1 MRIGYTFAAIG
12 TFAIAGCISLGVAT
26 IGAERV
32 ERLSIEDVSFVMR
45 EAGLDWVEIDADGLQ
60 VFLMGEAPDEATRFR
75 AMRRAGTIVDSDR
88 VIDQMT
94 VLDPEG
100 IVAPTFS
107 IEMLRNGSGVSLIG
121 LIPGAEGSERLT
133 DGISDITAGLDV
145 ANMVE
150 TADFDAP
157 EGWDAAV
164 RYGLLALTELPRS
177 KVSVF
182 AGRVVVEAV
191 SNSAAERADWMQFL
205 EGNQPDGVELVM
217 DISAPRPVITPFTLR
232 YVVEGGTPRFE
243 ACSAGTEADR
253 DRILDAATEL
263 GLEGEGSCVI
273 GLGVPSP
280 RWAEA
285 VEIALIA
292 ASRFEGAT
300 LTFSDA
306 DVTLVAAEGTPS
318 GLFDTVIGELD
329 TALPDV
335 FSLHGVLPVT
345 PERGSLPEGPPSFT
359 ATRSPEGYVQ
369 LRGRLPDDRVSTAVL
384 AYANALFGRQNT
396 YLATRT
402 DPDLPEGWPLRVLAG
417 LEGLSQLHSGSL
429 TVEPD
434 HLILRG
440 NSGSEDTTSDLS
452 RLLAEQLGA
461 AASFEIDVT
470 YQASLDPIT
479 GQLSD
484 QQCLDRINTALER
497 RKITFDPGSVE
508 INDAAGEVLDGLAE
522 ILRDCAHVEMQIGG
536 HTDSQ
541 GREELNLNI
550 SQARADA
557 VLNGLLARRVL
568 TSNLTAQ
575 GYGETRPVAD
585 NDTEAGRE
593 ANRRIEFM
601 LLTEIRE
608 RELREAAAD
617 RAETLANAPRPVM
630 RPDGLVPEQEEDN
643 TE

>member
-1 MRIGYTFAAIG
+1 MRISFTFAAIAS
-12 TFAIAGCISLGVAT
+12 FALAAGISLGLAV
-26 IGAERV
+26 IGAQTV
-32 ERLSIEDVSFVMR
+32 ERQSVEDVSFAMR
-45 EAGLDWVEIDADGLQ
+45 EDGLDWVEIDADGLQ

-75 AMRRAGTIVDSDR
+75 ALRRAGTVVDNDR
-88 VIDQMT
+88 VVDQMT

-100 IVAPTFS
+100 ITAPTFS
-107 IEMLRNGSGVSLIG
+107 IEMLRNGTGVSLIG
-121 LIPGAEGSERLT
+121 LIPGTEGADRLT

-150 TADFDAP
+150 TADFAAP

-177 KVSVF
+177 KVSIF
-182 AGRVVVEAV
+182 AGRVEVEAV
-191 SNSAAERADWMQFL
+191 SNSPAERAGWVAFL
-205 EGNQPDGVELVM
+205 EDNLPDGIDLVM

-232 YVVEGGTPRFE
+232 YVVEDGTPRFE

-253 DRILDAATEL
+253 DRILETAIEL
-263 GLEGEGSCVI
+263 GVAENASCVI

-285 VEIALIA
+285 VETAITA

-306 DVTLVAAEGTPS
+306 DLSLVAAEGTPGS
-318 GLFDTVIGELD
+318 LFDTVIGELD
-329 TALPDV
+329 AALPDV
-335 FSLHGVLPVT
+335 FSLHAVLPAA
-345 PERGSLPEGPPSFT
+345 PAEGSEPDGPPRFT

-369 LRGRLPDDRVSTAVL
+369 LRGRLPDDRVSAAVL
-384 AYANALFGRQNT
+384 AYANALFGRRNT

-417 LEGLSQLHSGSL
+417 LEALSRLPNGSL

-440 NSGSEDTTSDLS
+440 NSGSEDATSDLS
-452 RLLAEQLGA
+452 RLLAQQLGD

-470 YQASLDPIT
+470 YMASLDPIT
-479 GQLSD
+479 GELTD
-484 QQCLDRINTALER
+484 QQCLDRVNTVLDR
-497 RKITFDPGSVE
+497 RRITFDPGSVE
-508 INDAAGEVLDGLAE
+508 INEAAGEVLDDLAE
-522 ILRDCAHVEMQIGG
+522 ILRDCSHVEMQIGG
-536 HTDSQ
+536 HTDTQ

-568 TSNLTAQ
+568 TSNLSAQ

-585 NDTEAGRE
+585 NDTAEGRE

-608 RELREAAAD
+608 RELREAAEIG
-617 RAETLANAPRPVM
+617 RASCRERV
-630 RPDGLVPEQEEDN
+630 
-643 TE
+643 

>member
-1 MRIGYTFAAIG
+1 MRISFTFAAIAS
-12 TFAIAGCISLGVAT
+12 FALAAGISLGLAV
-26 IGAERV
+26 IGAQTV
-32 ERLSIEDVSFVMR
+32 ERQSVEDVSFAMR
-45 EAGLDWVEIDADGLQ
+45 EDGLDWVEIDADGLQ

-75 AMRRAGTIVDSDR
+75 ALRRAGTVVDSDR
-88 VIDQMT
+88 VVDQMT

-100 IVAPTFS
+100 ITAPTFS
-107 IEMLRNGSGVSLIG
+107 IEMLRNGTGVSLIG
-121 LIPGAEGSERLT
+121 LIPGTEGADRLT

-150 TADFDAP
+150 TADFAAP

-177 KVSVF
+177 KVSIF
-182 AGRVVVEAV
+182 AGRVEVEAV
-191 SNSAAERADWMQFL
+191 SNSPAERAGWVAFL
-205 EGNQPDGVELVM
+205 EDNLPDGIDLVM

-232 YVVEGGTPRFE
+232 YVVEDGTPRFE
-243 ACSAGTEADR
+243 ACSVGTEADR
-253 DRILDAATEL
+253 DRILETAIEL
-263 GLEGEGSCVI
+263 GVAENASCVI

-285 VEIALIA
+285 VETAITA

-306 DVTLVAAEGTPS
+306 DLSLVAAEGTPGS
-318 GLFDTVIGELD
+318 LFDTVIGELD
-329 TALPDV
+329 AALPDV
-335 FSLHGVLPVT
+335 FSLHAVLPAA
-345 PERGSLPEGPPSFT
+345 PAEGSEPDGPPRFT

-369 LRGRLPDDRVSTAVL
+369 LRGRLPDDRVSAAVL
-384 AYANALFGRQNT
+384 AYANALFGRRNT

-417 LEGLSQLHSGSL
+417 LEALSRLPNGSL

-440 NSGSEDTTSDLS
+440 NSGSEDATSDLS
-452 RLLAEQLGA
+452 RLLAQQLGD

-470 YQASLDPIT
+470 YMASLDPIT
-479 GQLSD
+479 GELTD
-484 QQCLDRINTALER
+484 QQCLDRVNTVLDR

-508 INDAAGEVLDGLAE
+508 INEAAGEVLDDLAE
-522 ILRDCAHVEMQIGG
+522 ILRDCSHVEMQIGG
-536 HTDSQ
+536 HTDTQ

-568 TSNLTAQ
+568 TSNLSAQ

-585 NDTEAGRE
+585 NDTAEGRE

-601 LLTEIRE
+601 LLTDVRE
-608 RELREAAAD
+608 RELREAAEE
-617 RAETLANAPRPVM
+617 RAAILANAPRPVM
-630 RPDGLVPEQEEDN
+630 RPEGLAPDHEEEE